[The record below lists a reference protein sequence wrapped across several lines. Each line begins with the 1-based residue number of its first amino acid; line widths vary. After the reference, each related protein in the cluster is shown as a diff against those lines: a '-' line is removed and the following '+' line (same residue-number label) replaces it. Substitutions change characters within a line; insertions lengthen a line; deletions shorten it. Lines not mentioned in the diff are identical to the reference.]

1 MFGRRRRPLLATAVV
16 VGASRSAARRE
27 VGRATAGQAQY
38 EQDVEQEAER
48 KRREEEGQEARTQRA
63 VDEALKRAGVA
74 GYAADQQPSTASSST
89 QPVQQRQS
97 AQAGAL
103 PVSVTPQNS
112 PTKPEFQPH
121 PQTLAPVGPQGG
133 DALRTPTPMSLGE
146 EGAIQYCPA
155 CGNACQMEDM
165 FCRKCGRKQV
175 RG

>member
-74 GYAADQQPSTASSST
+74 GYADQPPSTAGSST
-89 QPVQQRQS
+89 RPVQQRQS